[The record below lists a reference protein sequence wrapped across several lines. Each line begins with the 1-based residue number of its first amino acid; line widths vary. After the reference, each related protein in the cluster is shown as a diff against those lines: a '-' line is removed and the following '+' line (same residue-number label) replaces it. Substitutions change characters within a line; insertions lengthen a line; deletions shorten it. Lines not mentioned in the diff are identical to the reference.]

1 MVAGVSA
8 VVLLISLWLP
18 WYGVSFNGAGAFRAN
33 ISASGNAWEWYGG
46 RDLYLLLLVLLV
58 LAWVGGR
65 ALNLIPP
72 TLGVDPALVALV
84 AGGLGVIFVFIGIL
98 HVPDRGTSGFAQAAG
113 LDFTR
118 KWGLFVGFLATC
130 GITFGAWTAYNER
143 RRGLVPGAAG
153 PGGALGAP
161 GGPAGA
167 EPAAAAPTAA
177 TPGAAPTPGG
187 APPASDPG
195 AGPAT
200 PPASAPATPGPSP
213 AAAPTPQ
220 PPPSQPPPQQ
230 NPPADWYPD
239 PHGQARLRWWDGNQ
253 WTDQTAN

>member
-18 WYGVSFNGAGAFRAN
+18 WYGVSFNGAGVFRG
-33 ISASGNAWEWYGG
+33 SVSTSGNAWEWYGG
-46 RDLYLLLLVLLV
+46 RDIYLLLLALLV
-58 LAWVGGR
+58 LAWVGAR
-65 ALNLIPP
+65 ALDLIPP
-72 TLGVDPALVALV
+72 TLGFDPALVALV
-84 AGGLGVIFVFIGIL
+84 AGGLGVLFVFIGIL
-98 HVPDRGTSGFAQAAG
+98 HVPNHGTGGFAKAAG

-143 RRGLVPGAAG
+143 RRGLVPGAPSA
-153 PGGALGAP
+153 GGAP
-161 GGPAGA
+161 IPPAV
-167 EPAAAAPTAA
+167 
-177 TPGAAPTPGG
+177 
-187 APPASDPG
+187 PPASDPG

-200 PPASAPATPGPSP
+200 PPTAAATSPAPSSSPATPAPSVV
-213 AAAPTPQ
+213 ATPSA
-220 PPPSQPPPQQ
+220 PPSAQPPQQ